1 MATQFSVNDGV
12 KWKAP
17 FFTIWGGQALS
28 LLGSQLVQ
36 FALIW
41 HLTVETGSA
50 TVLATAS
57 LVGLVPHVLLGPI
70 VGTLVDRWNR
80 RQIMLIAD
88 TIITLA
94 TVVLAVLFAMD
105 QAEIWHIYL
114 VMFVRSL
121 AGAFHG
127 NAMGASTSLMV
138 PVEHLTRIQGINQM
152 LNGGL
157 NVVAAPL
164 GAILLEVLPLQGILA
179 IDVIT
184 AAFAI
189 MPLFFVRV
197 PQPSRIERQAMGGA
211 DRTSVWQDFKEG
223 LRYMAGWP
231 GLMIIAL
238 MAILIN
244 FLLTPAFSLL
254 PLLVKDY
261 FGGGAIELGW
271 VNSASGIGII
281 IGGLLLGIWG
291 GFKRKKIIT
300 TFVGLF
306 GMGAGILVMSQAPPT
321 SIFWIVGAAFF
332 VGIMQPI
339 TNGPIG
345 GVMQSTVAPE
355 MQARV
360 FSLLGSLASGM
371 APIGLLIAGPI
382 SDKVGIQSWFLLG
395 GILCI
400 LMAFAG
406 LFIPAV
412 LNIESDRQHQDRGQ
426 MEVVPQ
432 ASPGD

>member
-1 MATQFSVNDGV
+1 
-12 KWKAP
+12 
-17 FFTIWGGQALS
+17 
-28 LLGSQLVQ
+28 
-36 FALIW
+36 
-41 HLTVETGSA
+41 
-50 TVLATAS
+50 
-57 LVGLVPHVLLGPI
+57 
-70 VGTLVDRWNR
+70 
-80 RQIMLIAD
+80 
-88 TIITLA
+88 
-94 TVVLAVLFAMD
+94 
-105 QAEIWHIYL
+105 
-114 VMFVRSL
+114 MFIRSL
-121 AGAFHG
+121 AGGFHG

-197 PQPSRIERQAMGGA
+197 PQPSRIERQTVGGA

-223 LRYMAGWP
+223 IRYMVGWP

-238 MAILIN
+238 MAVLIN

-261 FGGGAIELGW
+261 FGGGAMELGW

-281 IGGLLLGIWG
+281 IGGLLLGVWG

-321 SIFWIVGAAFF
+321 SLLWIVGAAFF

-371 APIGLLIAGPI
+371 APIGLLVAGPI
-382 SDKVGIQSWFLLG
+382 SDQVGIQSWFLLG

-406 LFIPAV
+406 FFIPAV
-412 LNIESDRQHQDRGQ
+412 LNIESDRQHQGRGQ

>member
-1 MATQFSVNDGV
+1 MAIQFSVKDGRR
-12 KWKAP
+12 WKPP

-41 HLTVETGSA
+41 YLTVETSSA

-57 LVGLVPHVLLGPI
+57 LVGLVPHVVLGPI
-70 VGTLVDRWNR
+70 VGTLVDRWDR
-80 RQIMLIAD
+80 RRTMLIAD
-88 TIITLA
+88 GIITLA
-94 TVVLAVLFAMD
+94 TILLAVLFALD
-105 QAEIWHIYL
+105 LVAIWHIYL
-114 VMFVRSL
+114 VMFIRSL
-121 AGAFHG
+121 AGGFHG

-164 GAILLEVLPLQGILA
+164 GAILLEILPLQGILA
-179 IDVIT
+179 IDIIT

-189 MPLFFVRV
+189 LPLLFFRV
-197 PQPSRIERQAMGGA
+197 PQPEKIERQAKYGA
-211 DRTSVWQDFKEG
+211 EQPSVWQDFKEG

-231 GLMIIAL
+231 GLMLIAL
-238 MAILIN
+238 MAVTIN

-261 FGGGAIELGW
+261 FGGGALELGW
-271 VNSASGIGII
+271 VNSASGIGVIV
-281 IGGLLLGIWG
+281 GGLILGVWG
-291 GFKRKKIIT
+291 GFKKRKIVT
-300 TFVGLF
+300 TFFGLF
-306 GMGAGILVMSQAPPT
+306 GMGVGILVLSQAPAN
-321 SIFWIVGAAFF
+321 SILWAIGAVLI

-345 GVMQSTVAPE
+345 GVMQSRVEPD

-360 FSLLGSLASGM
+360 FSLLGSMAGGM
-371 APIGLLIAGPI
+371 SPIGLLLAGPI
-382 SDKVGIQSWFLLG
+382 SDRVGIQAWFLLG

-400 LMAFAG
+400 LMAVVG
-406 LFIPAV
+406 MMIPAV
-412 LNIESDRQHQDRGQ
+412 RNIETERPGLYKHQEEGLPD
-426 MEVVPQ
+426 PL
-432 ASPGD
+432 PGD